1 MKFHVFAAC
10 FTLSLPLESIAQDR
24 FLFFQADRLEYL
36 EQAESWLWDMQGWY
50 GSDEHKFWWKTEGE
64 MSDGN
69 AEEAEL
75 QLLYSKPV
83 SAFWDLQF
91 GIRHDFEPG
100 PSESHVVAGL
110 QGLAP
115 QWFEVDLAVFVS
127 ENGDFSARVEAE
139 YDLRLTQ
146 RLILQPRAEFDTGP
160 ESVEL
165 GLRLR
170 YEIRREIAP
179 YIGISWQ
186 DRAGQDDFSSF
197 LVGARLWF

>member
-1 MKFHVFAAC
+1 
-10 FTLSLPLESIAQDR
+10 
-24 FLFFQADRLEYL
+24 
-36 EQAESWLWDMQGWY
+36 MQGWY
-50 GSDEHKFWWKTEGE
+50 GSDEHKLWWKTEGE